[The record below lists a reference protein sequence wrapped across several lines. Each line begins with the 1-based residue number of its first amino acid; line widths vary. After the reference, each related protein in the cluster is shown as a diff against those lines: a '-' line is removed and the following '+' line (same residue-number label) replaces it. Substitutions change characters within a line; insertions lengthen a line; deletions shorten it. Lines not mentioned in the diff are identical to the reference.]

1 MPRSFP
7 PAKARV
13 GLREVAA
20 AAGVCVMT
28 VSLALRDNPRIS
40 AVTRHRIKKCAGD
53 LGYCPD
59 PELSRLMQHLRVSRT
74 ARGKTAVA
82 VIDFFPT
89 ADYPEN
95 AYDRSVRL
103 GAAKRAAQLG
113 FSLTPLH
120 GADYHHNLPNL
131 LKVVRARGIEG
142 VLLMPSVVPL
152 ELDLAA
158 DWNGLS
164 VVATSK
170 SILSPRF
177 HCVVPEHFGNMM
189 RVLATMCGTGRNR
202 VCTVFDEFF
211 HERTGQGF
219 AAAVRWYGHAPRML
233 VLPQALPAAARAAR
247 VVDWIAHHR
256 PDAIFAQSAA
266 VAAALPRLKRLR
278 PRLDFLVVGLGAR
291 TCSGVSHL
299 DECADLVG
307 SAAIDLLGGMI
318 YYHATGVPDHP
329 RTTSIDGTI
338 VAAGKGRKTEGMPAV
353 IGASG
358 LH

>member
-1 MPRSFP
+1 
-7 PAKARV
+7 
-13 GLREVAA
+13 
-20 AAGVCVMT
+20 MT

-40 AVTRHRIKKCAGD
+40 ATTRNRIRKFAGD
-53 LGYCPD
+53 LGYTPD
-59 PELSRLMQHLRVSRT
+59 PELSRLMNHLRSSRT
-74 ARGKTAVA
+74 ARGKTGVA

-95 AYDRSVRL
+95 AYNRSVRL
-103 GAAKRAAQLG
+103 GASRRAAQLG
-113 FSLTPLH
+113 FGLTTLH
-120 GADYHHNLPNL
+120 GADYHHNLHNL

-152 ELDLAA
+152 ELDLKI

-170 SILSPRF
+170 SILAPRF

-189 RVLATMCGTGRNR
+189 RLLETIRGMGRSR

-211 HERTGQGF
+211 NERTGQGF
-219 AAAVRWYGHAPRML
+219 AAAVQWHGQSQFML
-233 VLPQALPAAARAAR
+233 VIPQALPAAARGAL
-247 VVDWIAHHR
+247 VVDWIARHR
-256 PDAIFAQSAA
+256 PDAVFAQSDA

-278 PRLDFLVVGLGAR
+278 PRLDFLVVGLGAH
-291 TCSGVSHL
+291 TFGGVSHL

-329 RTTSIDGTI
+329 RTTSIDGVFVT
-338 VAAGKGRKTEGMPAV
+338 AGKGRQREGEPAV
-353 IGASG
+353 TSASG
-358 LH
+358 LR